1 MTQTPL
7 KKKTGGLGRGLSA
20 LLEDADEVQ
29 SSATP
34 SNNEKPLGS
43 ISLIPIAAIEAN
55 PFQPRTEFDIKALEE
70 LAASVAIHGVIQPI
84 TVRKMGYD
92 KYQIISGE
100 RRTRA
105 ALMSGLTQIPAYVR
119 TANDQ
124 GMLEMALI
132 ENIQRSD
139 LNAIEIAMSYQ
150 RLLEECSLKQEELG
164 ERVGK
169 DRTTVTNYL
178 RLLKLPEEIQLG
190 IKQGIISMGHARA
203 MINMEDE
210 SAQMAMFRE
219 IIENKL
225 SVRAVES
232 LVKEKKSAPDSSEKS
247 TYINGTDWDPEIDRI
262 TEEFHRKL
270 RAAVHLK
277 NGVKGKGKI
286 VISYKNRDDL
296 QRILSLIGE

>member
-7 KKKTGGLGRGLSA
+7 KKKTTGLGRGLSA

-29 SSATP
+29 GNISP
-34 SNNEKPLGS
+34 NNSDKPLGS
-43 ISLIPIAAIEAN
+43 ISLIPIASIEAN

-232 LVKEKKSAPDSSEKS
+232 LVKEKKSAPDSTEKA

-262 TEEFHRKL
+262 TEEFHKKL